1 MDKNIKAELSA
12 LRNEVLANLKNLEQL
27 VVSIDTKLIEAE
39 EVAVVARSPGLTELL
54 NQCRKVKWSTDANQ
68 YDVYAFKS
76 AVERVTKL
84 WTVSEVERSER
95 AFNDLVAL
103 LKLIEERVPSNPI
116 TNAYEA
122 YWESIS
128 PGITEKVQETVEVAD
143 QPANATSDDAST
155 SKMLKIDPVSFE
167 VVDQNAGAA
176 ANDIIDATKKMYA
189 YLSTPGGITGKNDIS
204 EAPPWAKNPQTAEQQ
219 ILLEDAPEW
228 AKNSDKKTSTQIWK
242 EAGVWDQ
249 DAQLLFGRM
258 WNNTAKRRIELLE
271 ESFGDVVEE
280 VKRYN
285 YYNERVT
292 IKSHADAK
300 ALVDRY
306 AALEDAKSKITD
318 LLLNFDR
325 ATLDSIKQDQ
335 ANLENFVRYYE
346 WHGRLL
352 AAIESLAK
360 ENDQCAQVA
369 RSCFNVLN
377 FYMKPNEMKIWDP
390 LEIDPKTFTVKPAN
404 IPADKLESY
413 RNKAYAEYMKDLKRA
428 YDWIKQRE
436 GVAA

>member
-1 MDKNIKAELSA
+1 MDKNIKAELSS

-27 VVSIDTKLIEAE
+27 VVSIDTKLVEAE
-39 EVAVVARSPGLTELL
+39 EVAVVARSPGLTDLL
-54 NQCRKVKWSTDANQ
+54 QQCRNVKWSPDANSTTIHN
-68 YDVYAFKS
+68 FNR
-76 AVERVTKL
+76 AVERVTEL

-95 AFNDLVAL
+95 AANDLIAL
-103 LKLIEERVPSNPI
+103 LKTIDERAPLNTI
-116 TNAYEA
+116 TNAHEA

-128 PGITEKVQETVEVAD
+128 PGITEKVQETLEDTDKSAKT
-143 QPANATSDDAST
+143 ASDTDDT
-155 SKMLKIDPVSFE
+155 SKKLKIDPITFE
-167 VVDQNAGAA
+167 VVDQNAEIAST
-176 ANDIIDATKKMYA
+176 DIVDATKKMYA
-189 YLSTPGGITGKNDIS
+189 ALAAPGGITGKNDIR
-204 EAPPWAKNPQTAEQQ
+204 EAPPWAKTPQTAEQQ

-228 AKNSDKKTSTQIWK
+228 AKNSDKKSSTQIWK
-242 EAGVWDQ
+242 EAGVWDE

-271 ESFGDVVEE
+271 ESFGEVVEE

-292 IKSHADAK
+292 IKSHEDAQ
-300 ALVDRY
+300 ALVNRY
-306 AALEDAKSKITD
+306 AALEDAKGKITD

-325 ATLDSIKQDQ
+325 ATLESIKQDQ
-335 ANLENFVRYYE
+335 TNLENFVRYYD
-346 WHGRLL
+346 WHGRLM

-369 RSCFNVLN
+369 RSRFNVLN

-390 LEIDPKTFTVKPAN
+390 LELDTNTFAFKPAKM
-404 IPADKLESY
+404 PADKLELY
-413 RNKAYAEYMKDLKRA
+413 RKKAYTEYMKDLQRA
-428 YDWIKQRE
+428 YDWIKQRD